1 MSNKAVEQIWTDG
14 ACKGNP
20 GPGGRVVYLK
30 YKDRKYADREHE
42 LYGSEL
48 DTTNNRMEMM
58 AVIKALEFF
67 KSPWPIEL
75 YVDSQYVKKGL
86 TEWLPGWLKRNW
98 KNSANKPVKNK
109 DLWLQLLE
117 QSKRHQIEWFWVKGH
132 SGDAGNER
140 ADELANQGVEQVLA
154 DNL

>member
-1 MSNKAVEQIWTDG
+1 
-14 ACKGNP
+14 
-20 GPGGRVVYLK
+20 
-30 YKDRKYADREHE
+30 
-42 LYGSEL
+42 
-48 DTTNNRMEMM
+48 M